1 MNVAFSRIYVI
12 EQRDEK
18 PWNKGLLYNIGAKQA
33 ILDKFPCL
41 ILHDVDLLPLDLSNL
56 YVCLKQ
62 PRHMSASIDKF
73 RFVLIYKSLVG
84 GVLAITSEQ
93 YQKLNGF
100 SNRYE
105 KWGGEDDDFA
115 GRIESHDL
123 EILR

>member
-1 MNVAFSRIYVI
+1 
-12 EQRDEK
+12 
-18 PWNKGLLYNIGAKQA
+18 
-33 ILDKFPCL
+33 
-41 ILHDVDLLPLDLSNL
+41 
-56 YVCLKQ
+56 
-62 PRHMSASIDKF
+62 MSASIDKF

-84 GVLAITSEQ
+84 GVLAITSDQ

-115 GRIESHDL
+115 GRIESHGL